1 MSTCKQKPSLLF
13 PVHPSNRL
21 SVSKLSDI
29 ATITNFSIPLPS
41 STRNQGIIS
50 SDDLG
55 EALSV
60 SSKDIHLSNHAT
72 ISGIHCTLWP
82 QCTNV
87 TDRRTDRTTLNI
99 VARDVYITSHA
110 KKWDNQINMGT
121 SLKESTD
128 VIRSNL
134 YLSPSSKPW
143 ALSHTAEPD
152 TCTHTVSKSKSSH
165 TVQHHSLHQVNCI
178 LNTTWMQIT
187 SKSPSNNQ

>member
-1 MSTCKQKPSLLF
+1 
-13 PVHPSNRL
+13 
-21 SVSKLSDI
+21 
-29 ATITNFSIPLPS
+29 
-41 STRNQGIIS
+41 
-50 SDDLG
+50 
-55 EALSV
+55 
-60 SSKDIHLSNHAT
+60 
-72 ISGIHCTLWP
+72 
-82 QCTNV
+82 
-87 TDRRTDRTTLNI
+87 
-99 VARDVYITSHA
+99 
-110 KKWDNQINMGT
+110 MGT